1 MSGTELR
8 VPANAELVNGKWWTP
23 KMVMHFWGYTQ
34 STFYKKSRGK
44 TLKQMLYASNIRA
57 RVGERS
63 FSDRSKTFMA
73 GNREWTFAMIYYYMI
88 RNRYID
94 PEITTYASFRSACY
108 SYASRDCMGGVKLGI
123 DINCQRYGCNIWRS
137 LANVTQEQYDRFK
150 ERYVDYINKHK
161 HSAHAELPQYF
172 DPNDRYMECVQ
183 VDPRMMHI
191 YHAEVLKRLPRV
203 EKELAETQEML
214 QEKVQTILTLKHE
227 LAQMQK
233 SSFEKIKRLEQ
244 QVSELTM
251 ELHHDEVNGN
261 VTARK
266 EYKG

>member
-1 MSGTELR
+1 MSDTELR

-34 STFYKKSRGK
+34 ATFYKKARGK

-63 FSDRSKTFMA
+63 FSDRSKTFMV
-73 GNREWTFAMIYYYMI
+73 GKREWTLAMVYYYMI
-88 RNRYID
+88 KNRYID
-94 PEITTYASFRSACY
+94 PEITTYASFKGACY
-108 SYASRDCMGGVKLGI
+108 SYASRDSVGDIKLGI

-137 LANVTQEQYDRFK
+137 LANITQEQYDRFK
-150 ERYVDYINKHK
+150 ERYVDYINKYK
-161 HSAHAELPQYF
+161 HRARAELPQHF

-191 YHAEVLKRLPRV
+191 YHAEVLKRLPKA
-203 EKELAETQEML
+203 EKEIVELREML

-244 QVSELTM
+244 RVSELTA
-251 ELHHDEVNGN
+251 ERHHDEVNGN
-261 VTARK
+261 VTTSK

>member
-1 MSGTELR
+1 
-8 VPANAELVNGKWWTP
+8 
-23 KMVMHFWGYTQ
+23 MVMHFWGYTQ
-34 STFYKKSRGK
+34 ATFYKKARGK

-63 FSDRSKTFMA
+63 FSDRSKTFTVSK
-73 GNREWTFAMIYYYMI
+73 REWTFAMIYYYMI

-108 SYASRDCMGGVKLGI
+108 SYASRDCVGGVKLGI

-137 LANVTQEQYDRFK
+137 LANVTQEQYDKFK
-150 ERYVDYINKHK
+150 ERYVDYINEHK
-161 HSAHAELPQYF
+161 QRKCAELPQYF

-203 EKELAETQEML
+203 EKENAELREL
-214 QEKVQTILTLKHE
+214 VQEKIETILTLKHE

-251 ELHHDEVNGN
+251 ELHHDEVNGD
-261 VTARK
+261 VTAS
-266 EYKG
+266 

>member
-1 MSGTELR
+1 MSDTELR

-23 KMVMHFWGYTQ
+23 KMVMHFWGYTRA
-34 STFYKKSRGK
+34 TFYNKARGK

-63 FSDRSKTFMA
+63 FSDRSKTFMV
-73 GNREWTFAMIYYYMI
+73 GKREWTFAMIYYYMI
-88 RNRYID
+88 KNRYID

-108 SYASRDCMGGVKLGI
+108 SYASRDSVGDIKLGI

-137 LANVTQEQYDRFK
+137 LANITQEQYDRFK
-150 ERYVDYINKHK
+150 ERYVDYINKYK
-161 HSAHAELPQYF
+161 HRARAELPQYF

-203 EKELAETQEML
+203 EKELAETQAML
-214 QEKVQTILTLKHE
+214 QEKIETILSLKHE

-251 ELHHDEVNGN
+251 ELHHDEVDGY
-261 VTARK
+261 VTASK
-266 EYKG
+266 EHKG